1 MRSLVGSVW
10 PAIIVAVVGLV
21 LWELIVTVFQIQKFL
36 VPKPSAVAIAFVE
49 NFSADHDGLRKT
61 GYVDGH
67 RRGLGYEELLD
78 LEDRDDQ
85 LPERPARRPPR

>member
-49 NFSADHDGLRKT
+49 SFPQIVDGLRKT
-61 GYVDGH
+61 GYVAVT
-67 RRGLGYEELLD
+67 GLVAGVVIAVVMALLCT
-78 LEDRDDQ
+78 RF
-85 LPERPARRPPR
+85 RPLASL